1 MNTEEK
7 KDRIRELV
15 IDMLNDSHTAMIG
28 KVGRVLKSGAIDID
42 SWDEEINPMIIPK
55 CIITAILQNES
66 HQYEGKGTSFEK
78 QVKKEVKNINYFL

>member
-15 IDMLNDSHTAMIG
+15 IDMLNDSHAAMIG
-28 KVGRVLKSGAIDID
+28 KVDKVLKSRAINID